1 MRGNE
6 GEEKENQK
14 KGDRG
19 EAEREKCV
27 AAERKQSLAR
37 YTFPHQFITHIST
50 QTEPEAVRA
59 QRWELVEHPEHLKW
73 YP

>member
-6 GEEKENQK
+6 GDEKGNLK

-50 QTEPEAVRA
+50 QSQRPPELGAGS
-59 QRWELVEHPEHLKW
+59 
-73 YP
+73 